1 MKRQPNLRRYS
12 WKFNMY
18 CIFLK
23 VNMASISS
31 CGLIIFANTMKRK
44 KEGKKKMKSSLCTK
58 V

>member
-1 MKRQPNLRRYS
+1 MKRQPNSRRYS

-44 KEGKKKMKSSLCTK
+44 KEKKKERRK
-58 V
+58 